1 MFSISELTIIK
12 VQKTDNKQRSM
23 HMRKKKSKNSFSCV
37 SEKDLV
43 RAGLRNAADLTK
55 NIEHEDYIP

>member
-1 MFSISELTIIK
+1 MFSISELTVIK

-43 RAGLRNAADLTK
+43 RTGLRNAADLTK